1 MIMLAIQQTQ
11 ETESSFKR
19 GVSILI
25 DEVDRTEE
33 RVPCDN
39 PPAHTSGSS
48 RTRSLPSLAY
58 VKSGMSNKIHSI
70 ETNVPTSND
79 DKACMKHACSTALSA
94 LEAII
99 KIVEGAAGHAERR
112 GLQTGISGLLFII
125 GAIKVRRY
133 QFVLDAMLMSI

>member
-1 MIMLAIQQTQ
+1 M
-11 ETESSFKR
+11 
-19 GVSILI
+19 SILI

-39 PPAHTSGSS
+39 PPAHTSGIS

-58 VKSGMSNKIHSI
+58 VKSSMSNKIHSI
-70 ETNVPTSND
+70 KAKIVSKLPTSND
-79 DKACMKHACSTALSA
+79 DKARMKHTCSTALSA

-99 KIVEGAAGHAERR
+99 KIVKGAAGDAERR

-133 QFVLDAMLMSI
+133 QLVLDAMLTNM